1 MQTYAEMLKMTDN
14 DSGHRTAPPEKA
26 SYSTCAETAR
36 RNRRGS
42 RAVMSPEPTPFDR
55 YQVSLPPGLELGPA
69 APPVSPSAP
78 VLSVVV
84 PLLNEEDVLEETYR
98 RLLEFLGL

>member
-1 MQTYAEMLKMTDN
+1 MHPD
-14 DSGHRTAPPEKA
+14 
-26 SYSTCAETAR
+26 
-36 RNRRGS
+36 
-42 RAVMSPEPTPFDR
+42 PTPPAP
-55 YQVSLPPGLELGPA
+55 YQVMLPPGLELGPD

-98 RLLEFLGL
+98 HLKETLDTLGEKY